1 MKVEYFLDT
10 NVLVYAFD
18 PEHSEKQARAR
29 ELIVGDRPWVISWQ
43 VVQEFCSV
51 ALHRFL
57 IPMDTA
63 YLNDFLE
70 LVLAPHCQVYP
81 TPSMWAAALKVR
93 EQTQYRFY
101 DSLIVASALEA
112 GVPVLYSEDLEHG
125 REIGAMRILNP
136 FR

>member
-1 MKVEYFLDT
+1 MNVEYFLDT

-18 PEHSEKQARAR
+18 PGHPEKRARAH
-29 ELIVGDRPWVISWQ
+29 ELIVGDGPWAISWQ

-51 ALHRFL
+51 ALHRFQ
-57 IPMDTA
+57 IPLDA
-63 YLNDFLE
+63 VYLNSFLD

-81 TPSMWAAALKVR
+81 TPSIWAAALKVR

-112 GVPVLYSEDLEHG
+112 GAAVLYSEDLEDG
-125 REIGAMRILNP
+125 REIGALRILNP